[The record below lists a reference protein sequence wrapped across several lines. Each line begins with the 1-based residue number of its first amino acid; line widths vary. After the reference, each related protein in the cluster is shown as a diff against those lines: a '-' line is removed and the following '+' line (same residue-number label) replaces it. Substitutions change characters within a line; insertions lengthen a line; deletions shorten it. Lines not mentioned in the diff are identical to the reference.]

1 MSSEGGIVE
10 NPEEISSV
18 ALLSPA
24 CTLLV
29 SQRKI
34 DFNLVCT
41 LCSAPNQHEW
51 KLFGA
56 NVWVGAPRQ
65 PNLALSEILSQF
77 VLLAKFSPS
86 PLNML
91 CCV

>member
-1 MSSEGGIVE
+1 MSSEGEIAE
-10 NPEEISSV
+10 NPEEISSMG
-18 ALLSPA
+18 LLSPA

-56 NVWVGAPRQ
+56 NVWVGVRVFKHPYSVLVLEQKALQLQIMRQ
-65 PNLALSEILSQF
+65 VES
-77 VLLAKFSPS
+77 
-86 PLNML
+86 
-91 CCV
+91 